1 MSSIPPFRDE
11 MTRFSTTN
19 FNLQRFWEPGACV
32 CFQVQSF
39 GIVGIPVPNP
49 GAFSLQLMVSSLSP
63 PSKQT
68 DKQWRPKSVGI
79 KTTLSCKSLLGP
91 TITTEHRWRN
101 GGHWYNQIHRQ
112 SSSFGCLKHCW
123 SFPAYFL
130 IGSYQNALCKY
141 LSYLVGID
149 SGSVKMG
156 RILKWAA
163 SRKRQIPKDAS
174 SRRP

>member
-1 MSSIPPFRDE
+1 MLPSSILW
-11 MTRFSTTN
+11 N
-19 FNLQRFWEPGACV
+19 CG
-32 CFQVQSF
+32 
-39 GIVGIPVPNP
+39 NP
-49 GAFSLQLMVSSLSP
+49 GAQSWSFLVATNGVLSLSP

-112 SSSFGCLKHCW
+112 SSSFACLKHCW

-156 RILKWAA
+156 RILKWQQAEKDKFQKMHQA
-163 SRKRQIPKDAS
+163 GGLNINIKIPEDKYWQRMKIPIYNFS
-174 SRRP
+174 IKI